1 MKDRQRARH
10 QPKSNRATAG
20 RSTVLSSLCLPSVCC
35 SLFCPGDRELQVP
48 WGRMCRPQYMYLSR
62 KTGLLNSPRPLGAME
77 SGPIKS
83 NDIVQRLVAC
93 LCALGRAQKLGSKD
107 LAEERKKMTTPVETG
122 WTTAVPTQ
130 HKRWMRPS
138 QAMMVNV
145 PRQPFDAASSDEG
158 HEQPSR
164 TRFTPGGQDQ

>member
-1 MKDRQRARH
+1 M
-10 QPKSNRATAG
+10 
-20 RSTVLSSLCLPSVCC
+20 LSSLCLPSVCC

-107 LAEERKKMTTPVETG
+107 LAEERKKNDHPCRDGVDDSGTD
-122 WTTAVPTQ
+122 TAQALDEAKPGDDGQ
-130 HKRWMRPS
+130 RPS
-138 QAMMVNV
+138 SAL
-145 PRQPFDAASSDEG
+145 
-158 HEQPSR
+158 
-164 TRFTPGGQDQ
+164 